1 MQLVI
6 YAQLLNC
13 ARQLVATIKDTAKE
27 WFKSQV
33 DAQCGPL
40 TDMQE
45 RGLLERKYDSE
56 LKRFTEELREFEA
69 RLRQT
74 FARKLEKNLKRVQD
88 SKVIQTVGQF
98 CDFQKLMSLMAK
110 GLKTNF

>member
-1 MQLVI
+1 M
-6 YAQLLNC
+6 
-13 ARQLVATIKDTAKE
+13 KETAKE
-27 WFKSQV
+27 WQKTQV

-40 TDMQE
+40 TDEQE

-56 LKRFTEELREFEA
+56 LKRFNEELREFET

-74 FARKLEKNLKRVQD
+74 FSRKLEKNLKRVQD

-98 CDFQKLMSLMAK
+98 CDFQKLMSMMAK
-110 GLKTNF
+110 GLRTQF

>member
-1 MQLVI
+1 MVI
-6 YAQLLNC
+6 YSQLLNC
-13 ARQLVATIKDTAKE
+13 ARQLTVTVKETSKE
-27 WFKSQV
+27 WQKNQV

-40 TDMQE
+40 TDLQE

-56 LKRFTEELREFEA
+56 LKRFNEELREFEQ

-88 SKVIQTVGQF
+88 SKVIQTVNQF
-98 CDFQKLMSLMAK
+98 CDFQRLMSLMSK
-110 GLKTNF
+110 GLRTHF